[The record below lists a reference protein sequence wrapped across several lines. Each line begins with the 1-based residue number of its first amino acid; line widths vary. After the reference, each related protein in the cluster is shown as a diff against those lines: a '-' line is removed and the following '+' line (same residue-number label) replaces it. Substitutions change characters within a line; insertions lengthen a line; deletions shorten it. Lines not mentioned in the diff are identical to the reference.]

1 MAKHIKDDY
10 QLNGL
15 LDHGCDFEGK
25 LVFEGTVQI
34 NGNFRGEIVSDGTLI
49 VGSDA
54 HIEANIKVDGLVI
67 DGNVRGVIEAKKNI
81 ELRRGCRLIATIA
94 TPSLI
99 IEEGAV
105 FQGESNMIDV
115 ASSTERIAHKS
126 PKEIFGE
133 EREDSL
139 MM

>member
-15 LDHGCDFEGK
+15 LDHGCDFDGK

-49 VGSDA
+49 VGSEA
-54 HIEANIKVDGLVI
+54 HVEANVKVDGLVVE
-67 DGNVRGVIEAKKNI
+67 GNVRGVIEAKKI
-81 ELRRGCRLIATIA
+81 VELRRGCRLIANIT
-94 TPSLI
+94 TPSLV

-105 FQGESNMIDV
+105 FHGESNMIDINT
-115 ASSTERIAHKS
+115 STEKIMHAS

-133 EREDSL
+133 DREDSL